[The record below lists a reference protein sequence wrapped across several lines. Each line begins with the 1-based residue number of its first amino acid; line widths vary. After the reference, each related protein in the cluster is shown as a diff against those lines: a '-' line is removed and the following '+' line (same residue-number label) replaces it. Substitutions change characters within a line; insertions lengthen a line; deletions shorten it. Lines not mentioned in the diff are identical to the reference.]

1 MSIISPILNNINSF
15 ILNNVRK
22 RINQNA
28 KKKIFK
34 LIPDLDE
41 FIKKSKAVGGQYSDY
56 VENYTSILKY
66 KPLYALECGSGIS
79 SYVIASALKHNFI
92 KHGIKGK
99 LISMENLK
107 EYYDDINSIFP
118 ENLRDFVEFK
128 LSEKILKHYFVFRGV
143 GYKDIP
149 KYDYE
154 YVFIDG
160 PNQHYENERLFSFDL
175 ISATKISNKKING
188 IIDNRMGAVYVY
200 QKIFGEKIIKYNK
213 YYKLTYI
220 KNLFKDKLIE
230 GNYQKK
236 NFVLKKNKLEI
247 KN

>member
-1 MSIISPILNNINSF
+1 MKIISRILKIINSKILNF
-15 ILNNVRK
+15 IRDK
-22 RINQNA
+22 INQDA
-28 KKKIFK
+28 KKKILK

-41 FIKKSKAVGGQYSDY
+41 FVNKSKSKGQYSDY
-56 VENYTSILKY
+56 LKNYMNILKF
-66 KPLYALECGSGIS
+66 KPLYTLECGSGIS

-92 KHGIKGK
+92 KHGVKGK

-118 ENLRDFVEFK
+118 NDLREFIEFK
-128 LSEKILKHYFVFRGV
+128 LSEKVLKNYFLFRGV
-143 GYKDIP
+143 GYKEIP

-175 ISATKISNKKING
+175 ISAVKISNKKING
-188 IIDNRMGAVYVY
+188 LVDNRMGAAYVY
-200 QKIFGEKIIKYNK
+200 QQIFGEKIIKYNK
-213 YYKLTYI
+213 YYKLTSI
-220 KNLFKDKLIE
+220 KGLSKDKFIT

-236 NFVLKKNKLEI
+236 NIVLKKI
-247 KN
+247 S